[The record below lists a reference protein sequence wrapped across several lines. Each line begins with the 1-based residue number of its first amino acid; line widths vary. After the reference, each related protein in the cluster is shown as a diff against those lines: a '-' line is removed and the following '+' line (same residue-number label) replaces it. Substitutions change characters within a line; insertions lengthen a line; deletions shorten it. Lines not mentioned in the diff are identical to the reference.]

1 MGSNMTKYFLLFTF
15 LILVS
20 LNIFSQNYKEVK
32 IYLNNVKDAQTLINA
47 GMEFDHLNFN
57 KDKSIDVFISES
69 DFVILQNS
77 GFSYD
82 VLIEDW
88 FAHYQ
93 NIPKMSEA
101 EKTQAL
107 QKIERDFSVTGFNY
121 GSMGGFYTLAE
132 VNAELDEMYTLY
144 PTLITQKFSIGTS
157 IEGRPI
163 YMVKISDNPTVTE
176 NEPQVLYTA
185 LHHAREPESMEQMIF
200 YMFYLLENYGTDP
213 EATYLVNNREI
224 YFIPVINPDGYQHN
238 YNTNPS
244 GGGMWRKNRR
254 DNGGSYGVDLNRNY
268 GPYAYWNSPYGGSS
282 TTPSSDTY
290 RGTAPFSE
298 PETAAI
304 RDFLAGKNFSNTL
317 NYHTYGNYLIYPY
330 GAFPYLTPDS
340 LTFLEYAGDM
350 TSFNGYS
357 AGTALQT
364 VGYGVRGVSD
374 DYFYDGDVITNDGK
388 IFAMTPEVGTTGFW
402 PSQSEIIPLAVE
414 NLLPNL
420 YYAWVAGESVH
431 LDNPNF
437 AQQYF
442 NPGDVV
448 NMLPSFRNK
457 GLSTGYNIGVT
468 VNSLSTYA
476 TINSGSANLDSL
488 QARSTA
494 QVTVPLIFTIS
505 QTAPAEEE
513 IKLEFVISLNSSIVR
528 KDTISLIIGTPVFVF
543 ADTTNNP
550 TDLWTITP
558 SSNPHW
564 EATTTTFHSAPNSY
578 TDSKIGNYLSNA
590 IVTMTLTNS
599 INLTSYTNPRLVF
612 WTKYD
617 IESNWDYGQVD
628 ISTNNGSTWFPLQGQ
643 YTEPGVGSFQPN
655 GEPLYDGLRTNW
667 VREEMSLASYTAA
680 QNKIR
685 FQLNAD
691 GYIERDGWYVD
702 DIGIIIYQIT
712 PVELLSFFANVKSN
726 NVVLSWSTASE
737 MNNSMF
743 EVQRAVGSAGQNNMD
758 WKTIGSVEGRGT
770 TTEKSNYIYTDEFP
784 VNGISYYRL
793 KQIDFD
799 GTFRIFN
806 AEMVEFT
813 QVKDYAL
820 EQNYPNPFNPSTVI
834 DYSIPVAGQVKL
846 TIYNLL
852 GSEVALLVNEYKE
865 AGNYSVEFSTENL
878 KDNLGSGVYIYTLK
892 AGSFT
897 QTRKMVVLK

>member
-1 MGSNMTKYFLLFTF
+1 MGSNMTKYFLL
-15 LILVS
+15 VS
-20 LNIFSQNYKEVK
+20 LFFFSTFNLFPQNYKEVK
-32 IYLNNVKDAQTLINA
+32 IYLSDGKDIQTLQNS
-47 GMEFDHLNFN
+47 GMEFDHFYFN
-57 KDKSIDVFISES
+57 KDNTINVFINDN
-69 DFVILQNS
+69 DFAILKTS
-77 GFSYD
+77 GFSYE
-82 VLIEDW
+82 VMIEDW
-88 FAHYQ
+88 FSHYE

-101 EKTQAL
+101 EKNLSL
-107 QKIERDFSVTGFNY
+107 QQIEQDFGITGFNY
-121 GSMGGFYTLAE
+121 GSMGGFYTLTE
-132 VNAELDEMYTLY
+132 VNAELDEMYNQY
-144 PTLITQKFSIGTS
+144 PSLITQKVSIGTT

-163 YMVKISDNPTVTE
+163 NMVKISDNPTVGE
-176 NEPQVLYTA
+176 NEPQILYTA

-200 YMFYLLENYGTDP
+200 FMFYLLENYGTDP
-213 EATYLVNNREI
+213 EATYLVNNREL
-224 YFIPVINPDGYQHN
+224 YFIPVINPDGYE
-238 YNTNPS
+238 YNHTTNPN

-254 DNGGSYGVDLNRNY
+254 NNGGSYGIDLNRNY
-268 GPYAYWNSPYGGSS
+268 GPYSYWNSPYGGSS
-282 TTPSSDTY
+282 TDPSSDTY

-298 PETAAI
+298 PETSAI
-304 RDFLAGKNFSNTL
+304 RDFLASKNFSNTL

-340 LTFLEYAGDM
+340 LTFIEYAGDM
-350 TSFNGYS
+350 SSFNGYS

-374 DYFYDGDVITNDGK
+374 DYFYDGDVIANEGK

-414 NLLPNL
+414 NILPNL

-437 AQQYF
+437 TQQYF

-468 VNSLSTYA
+468 INSLSTYA
-476 TINSGSANLDSL
+476 TINSGSANIDSI
-488 QARSTA
+488 QARSSS
-494 QVTVPLIFTIS
+494 QVTVPLTFTIS
-505 QTAPAEEE
+505 QSAPAEEE
-513 IKLEFVISLNSSIVR
+513 IILEFVISLNSSVIR
-528 KDTISLIIGTPVFVF
+528 KDTINFIIGTPVFVF
-543 ADTTNNP
+543 ADTTNNLP
-550 TDLWTITP
+550 GLWTITP

-564 EATTTTFHSAPNSY
+564 EATTTTFYSAPNSY
-578 TDSKIGNYLSNA
+578 TDSKTGNYISDA
-590 IVTMTLTNS
+590 TVTMTLTNS
-599 INLTSYTNPRLVF
+599 INLTSYNNPRLVF
-612 WTKYD
+612 WTKYN

-628 ISTNNGSTWFPLQGQ
+628 VSTNNGTTWFPLQGQ

-685 FQLNAD
+685 FQLNTD
-691 GYIERDGWYVD
+691 GSVVRDGWYVD

-712 PVELLSFFANVKSN
+712 PVELLSFSANVKSN
-726 NVVLSWSTASE
+726 NVVLNWSTASE
-737 MNNSMF
+737 VNNRMF
-743 EVQRAVGSAGQNNMD
+743 EVQRAVGNAGEGSLN
-758 WKTIGSVEGRGT
+758 WKAIGSVEGKGT
-770 TTEKSNYIYTDEFP
+770 TTEKSDYLYTDESP

-799 GTFRIFN
+799 GTYKILN

-813 QVKDYAL
+813 QVNDYAL

-834 DYSIPVAGQVKL
+834 NYSIPTAGQVKV
-846 TIYNLL
+846 TVYNLL
-852 GSEVALLVNEYKE
+852 GSEVAVLVNEYKE

-878 KDNLGSGVYIYTLK
+878 KNNLGSGVYIYSLK